1 MRISIRPRHRR
12 VGGRRGGAYGRPLV
26 FPRLR
31 FHDLRHHAITEL
43 AESQASDA
51 TIMAIA
57 GHVSRQML
65 EHYSHVRLELKR
77 KALKALQTR
86 SANPLGKADGYDTNS
101 DTRHTSGDS
110 EEDTSCR
117 NEWSALEDDFR
128 TLLLSPAP
136 IAQT

>member
-1 MRISIRPRHRR
+1 
-12 VGGRRGGAYGRPLV
+12 
-26 FPRLR
+26 
-31 FHDLRHHAITEL
+31 
-43 AESQASDA
+43 
-51 TIMAIA
+51 MAIA

-136 IAQT
+136 IAQTLEPESSVAS

>member
-65 EHYSHVRLELKR
+65 EHYSHVRLDLKR
-77 KALKALQTR
+77 KALEALSTQR
-86 SANPLGKADGYDTNS
+86 GNSEGKPAGYDTNH
-101 DTRHTSGDS
+101 DTKPKCTDGEGD
-110 EEDTSCR
+110 
-117 NEWSALEDDFR
+117 A
-128 TLLLSPAP
+128 
-136 IAQT
+136 